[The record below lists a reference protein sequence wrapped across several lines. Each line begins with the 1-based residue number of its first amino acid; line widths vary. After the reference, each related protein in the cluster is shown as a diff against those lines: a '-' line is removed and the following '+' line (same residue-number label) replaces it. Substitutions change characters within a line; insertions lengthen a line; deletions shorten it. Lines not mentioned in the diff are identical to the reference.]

1 MNELIKELLK
11 RAGVSDNWNSAD
23 WYSMSPEMVE
33 KFAELIVKEHLNILR
48 QEWYDLN
55 NLPSV
60 TDESPR
66 DIGLRVG
73 KKGEIIVL
81 SEKIKT
87 HFGVKE

>member
-1 MNELIKELLK
+1 MNERIKEFLK
-11 RAGVSDNWNSAD
+11 QAGVSDNWNSAD

-33 KFAELIVKEHLNILR
+33 KFTELIVKEHLNILR

-60 TDESPR
+60 ADESPR

-81 SEKIKT
+81 SEKIKK